1 MPRKRKEDPTLR
13 ARINRMPD
21 INDLQRLFEPRTI
34 AFIGASTDIFK
45 WGFNILH
52 TIVKRGFAG
61 EVFPVNPK
69 GGEWFGRK
77 MYPSLDEIDKPI
89 DLAAI
94 VVADNLVLDT
104 VKQCIEKKIPYG
116 IIITA
121 GFSETGPQGA
131 RLERE
136 VVKIA
141 RKGGMRLVGP
151 NTMGV
156 FSAYPSVMQ
165 ALMGSMPLTPG
176 GIGLIVQSGN
186 LGSSISY
193 RFLRR
198 RIGISRLISS
208 GNEADLTLEDFL
220 EYLESDEKTTII
232 CLYVEGLRQPR
243 KFFEAARRISP
254 KKPILLIKGGRTRRG
269 AVAAMSHTGAMAGN
283 DELFTSMCRQT
294 GIIQLDTMDEMID
307 TAGVLMQPIP
317 SGNRVAI
324 ITSGGGWGVI
334 ATDLCIKNSLAVNPL
349 DPSLVETLDKILPR
363 YWSRGNPI
371 DLVAPQR
378 VGVITDTII
387 ELMEHASADAVLL
400 MGLGYLSLRAHGWLR
415 SSAVPTQAVK
425 QSAEIMIAEETK
437 LFTLIVELIEKYRRP
452 IIPVFDIMSFDIRM
466 DNNPVTFLD
475 HHGIMPYSAPDKA
488 VFALARAV
496 KYHQWVE
503 ENINDQ
509 SKVSASGRP

>member
-1 MPRKRKEDPTLR
+1 MPVDNELGS
-13 ARINRMPD
+13 
-21 INDLQRLFEPRTI
+21 LFEPRTI
-34 AFIGASTDIFK
+34 AFFGASTNIFK

-52 TIVKRGFAG
+52 TLIKRGFAG
-61 EVFPVNPK
+61 EIFPINPK
-69 GGEWFGRK
+69 GGDWFGRK
-77 MYPSLDEIDKPI
+77 VYPSLDEIGKPI
-89 DLAAI
+89 DLAVI
-94 VVADNLVLDT
+94 VVADNLVLET
-104 VKQCIEKKIPYG
+104 VKQCTKKKIPCG

-121 GFSETGPQGA
+121 GFSETGPEGA
-131 RLERE
+131 QLEHE
-136 VVKIA
+136 VVETA
-141 RKGGMRLVGP
+141 RKGGMKLVGP

-156 FSAYPSVMQ
+156 FSAYPSIMQ
-165 ALMGSMPLTPG
+165 ALMGSMPLKPG

-208 GNEADLTLEDFL
+208 GNEADLTLEDFM
-220 EYLESDEKTTII
+220 EYLELDEKTTII

-254 KKPILLIKGGRTRRG
+254 KKPIILIKGGRTHRG

-294 GIIQLDTMDEMID
+294 GIIQVDTMDEMID
-307 TAGVLMQPIP
+307 VTGALMQPIP

-324 ITSGGGWGVI
+324 ITLGGGWGVL
-334 ATDLCIKNSLAVNPL
+334 ATDMCIQNGLSVNPL
-349 DPSLVETLDKILPR
+349 DPSLIKTLDKILPR

-378 VGVITDTII
+378 VSVITDTII
-387 ELMEHASADAVLL
+387 ELMDHASADAVLL
-400 MGLGYLSLRAHGWLR
+400 MGLGYMSLRAHGWLR
-415 SSAVPTQAVK
+415 SSTVPTQAVK
-425 QSAEIMIAEETK
+425 QSAEIMLAEETK
-437 LFTLIVELIEKYRRP
+437 LFTLIVELVEKYRRP

-466 DNNPVTFLD
+466 DNNPVDFLD
-475 HHGIMPYSAPDKA
+475 HRGIMAYSAPDKA

-503 ENINDQ
+503 ENLHDQ
-509 SKVSASGRP
+509 TAAQTSG